1 VRTLSEGDLL
11 DYTKSKLEDGYA
23 PATILNGLSIVRR
36 VLGLAVRDGVIPRNP
51 ALGVGSLIA
60 RVARTTA
67 AEVRVVDS
75 WTRGEIETL
84 LRVAAESEHRVAP
97 ILHFL
102 VSTGA
107 RRGEALGLRWED
119 VDFDRSR
126 ISIRRALTK
135 GVLVTPKSG
144 KARVV
149 AMPPSLA
156 EALFDLLGER
166 RQECLRRGWPEL
178 PAWVFASEA
187 GTPLDEGN
195 LTRAWHRVRR
205 RAQKEG
211 VRPFKLHAA
220 RHTFASLALA
230 AGRSIRWVAD
240 QLGHANPEL
249 TLRTYSHSL
258 PVEEADLPGA
268 CSERDCLTT
277 GTPRRG
283 AKRAKYW
290 SGRLDSNQRPPEPM
304 LAAFVLGRAGACCAV
319 RFQGLRRPP
328 CPSGVAPSAELAH
341 QVAHQSRVSKRPTG
355 AEKPSEPFPTS
366 RRPGRIR
373 TGDDRTDPQPIIR
386 SRTSCPPSV
395 NYASSIVRLNARE
408 QPIDMSDEFGVEDAA
423 CEAAPPPLAGMG
435 SLEKCV
441 RDDSLER
448 LPCVRVDQ
456 AAAVLK
462 KLVLACGERSQQPQ
476 VVRNALCLCQRL
488 SIPDFFVKR
497 RKVSAPAQLVL
508 MGLRNRLQRASLD
521 RSCVGTDLDREVGES
536 RDRRERAERESPVIA
551 A

>member
-1 VRTLSEGDLL
+1 MAVKVRFDRGAWWLLVHYNGRRWKKRVGSEREAAKEAAKELQRRIASGEVDGPIAPPVALPLDAMLREWHSRHSVTFKPRYAESSGDLIKNHLTPFFENRDVRTLTEGDLL
-11 DYTKSKLEDGYA
+11 DYTKAKLDDGYA

-36 VLGLAVRDGVIPRNP
+36 VLALAVRDGVIPRNP
-51 ALGVGSLIA
+51 ALGCGRLIS
-60 RVARTTA
+60 RVSRTTA
-67 AEVRVVDS
+67 AEVSVVES
-75 WTRGEIETL
+75 WTRGEVETL
-84 LRVAAESEHRVAP
+84 LGLAAEHEPRVAP
-97 ILHFL
+97 ILRFL

-166 RQECLRRGWPEL
+166 RQECLRRGWSEL

-187 GTPLDEGN
+187 GTALDEGN

-258 PVEEADLPGA
+258 PVDEADLGFADFGA
-268 CSERDCLTT
+268 SARTLT
-277 GTPRRG
+277 RE
-283 AKRAKYW
+283 
-290 SGRLDSNQRPPEPM
+290 N
-304 LAAFVLGRAGACCAV
+304 
-319 RFQGLRRPP
+319 
-328 CPSGVAPSAELAH
+328 APQAH
-341 QVAHQSRVSKRPTG
+341 P
-355 AEKPSEPFPTS
+355 
-366 RRPGRIR
+366 
-373 TGDDRTDPQPIIR
+373 
-386 SRTSCPPSV
+386 
-395 NYASSIVRLNARE
+395 
-408 QPIDMSDEFGVEDAA
+408 
-423 CEAAPPPLAGMG
+423 
-435 SLEKCV
+435 
-441 RDDSLER
+441 RDDSAFADERARLLTPRLPFGKLER
-448 LPCVRVDQ
+448 ET
-456 AAAVLK
+456 
-462 KLVLACGERSQQPQ
+462 GIE
-476 VVRNALCLCQRL
+476 
-488 SIPDFFVKR
+488 
-497 RKVSAPAQLVL
+497 PATL
-508 MGLRNRLQRASLD
+508 GL
-521 RSCVGTDLDREVGES
+521 GS
-536 RDRRERAERESPVIA
+536 RCSTS
-551 A
+551 